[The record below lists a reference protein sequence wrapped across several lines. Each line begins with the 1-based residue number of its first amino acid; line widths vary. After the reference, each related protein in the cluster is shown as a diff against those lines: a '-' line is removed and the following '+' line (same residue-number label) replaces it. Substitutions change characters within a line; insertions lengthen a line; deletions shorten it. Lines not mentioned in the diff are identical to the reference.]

1 MSKLERLRQE
11 RQQVTV
17 LLQNAK
23 LLPETRGVL
32 LKLAEDLDHEIDQ
45 ELTNF
50 LMHSGSDSFAAD

>member
-23 LLPETRGVL
+23 LLPETRAVL
-32 LKLAEDLDHEIDQ
+32 LKLATDLDHEIDQ
-45 ELTNF
+45 ELTDF
-50 LMHSGSDSFAAD
+50 LMHGGDSFAAD

>member
-11 RQQVTV
+11 RQQVTI

-23 LLPETRGVL
+23 LLPETRAVL
-32 LKLAEDLDHEIDQ
+32 VKLAEDLDHEIDQ

-50 LMHSGSDSFAAD
+50 LMHGSQDFAAD